1 MNRGGRVEPTPPECA
16 LAAEM
21 FDHFCSAGTMK
32 QILALHREIC
42 NTLNLKPNRL
52 PDFYPKL
59 KTKLASSWK
68 AQALFKKF
76 DARANH
82 KVYSKGRAS
91 TGSKVLIIG
100 AGPCGLRAAIECQ
113 LLGAKVV
120 VIEKRDRMSRNNV
133 LHLWP
138 FVIQDLRALG
148 AKKFFGKFCAGAIDH
163 ISIRQLQCILLKV
176 ALLLGVEFHEGVSF
190 EELLEPTIA
199 ENGETLGWR
208 ARVLPS
214 EHPVSQYE
222 FDVLLG
228 ADGKR
233 NTLQGFKRNE
243 FRGKLAMAITANFIN
258 RHTEQEASVPEI
270 SGVAFIFNQ
279 KFFKELYE
287 VTGIDL
293 ENIVYYKDDTH
304 YFVMTAKKHSLLYK
318 GVLLQD
324 YAEVSRLLSVE
335 NVDRGA
341 LMRYAQEAARFSTDA
356 RLPLRDFALNHYG
369 EPDVALFDFTSMYA
383 AENASMVYERLGR
396 RLLCE
401 LVGDSLLEPFW
412 PTGSGCARGFLSA
425 LDAAWAVRS
434 FGSSPAPHPLNV
446 IAERESIYRLLAQTT
461 PENLHRDFGAYT
473 LDPGTRYPNLNRGK
487 VSPHQVTS
495 FYDSDDPLPL
505 DAAPAARKRR
515 REGEVSEEA
524 LISWVGWSEA
534 GVRAASGAAALT
546 ALVRRYRPDLLP
558 PGTAPRAV
566 YHVLQHEFGIT
577 PISSTG
583 TLRDVPEA
591 KLRAYLARVYAAFK
605 GEVPH
610 VHHETNMFEQIKQSQ
625 QKEKHSRNQT
635 EHTLS
640 MYSNAAD
647 ADKSHSSY
655 RKKRR
660 SVRPQE
666 EGRIVGGGGRSGGGG
681 ARVARLAAE
690 LAGSNT
696 NASPRQPTKPKDL
709 MRSVGKIERDDWN
722 VKEIERKIM
731 ENRLGRPEPKTA
743 EKVPK
748 WDREQFLGRQRR
760 LKQGEGGD
768 EKWVEIDET
777 LNKFDQKLRDSG
789 RPDHGTKKVANLANK
804 FVKKEDEP
812 SKSVPKDEKSW
823 RGPSSTGMQ
832 CAACGTRV
840 FAAEGVVAD
849 GLHLHRACFRCAVCK
864 AVLRPGNYTMERY
877 GTRLVCLRHGG
888 TTAPDGLAALLAGA
902 TPYHPHHPPPTP
914 ERISLEL
921 SDGAREID
929 EDEWTDRNFL
939 ASETSCAGGL
949 SDEEESSSEEYTDAA
964 DSDGEAPRSPDLPRL
979 DARPTRSTRPDL
991 YFSDDS
997 FGYDEYSDDGAE
1009 SSGNESCSRMRAARE
1024 ARRREVPADARPPTD
1039 SSEVESEDESD
1050 SSDEEVS
1057 SATEVSTD
1065 SEFAREECAPAPSP
1079 PAILVTEAPLPVP
1092 PPPQEYPLSRTRSAG
1107 GLATK
1112 RALELKRRYLL
1123 GEASPPAVRKSDSTS
1138 QLDTKLEAFRSNITE
1153 FQKMLHPAPAPAQI
1167 QKPIVTFQ
1175 LSTEEKKAPMPDII
1189 QNLCADAP
1197 VDLLTKGDSPL
1208 CKKDWRDGTIKE
1220 KEGKSEPKEQAEVD
1234 PDLDSDSLSEDS
1246 SHTETAPNQSVPRVE
1261 VHNEGGELIQLDS
1274 LMLINSSTEDND
1286 EKESG
1291 TGTATSTTV
1300 VAVESESSES
1310 CRDATTLALT
1320 ETELS
1325 DWAAESAVLDDV
1337 NFDDDKKRNK
1347 NPRTL
1352 SGPKTIHDSKNISAI
1367 SSHVCGRTSP
1377 EPVLYSNALEHFEFV
1392 DEGDQDPSIDTPIT
1406 PKNEGYM
1413 ELVDDYGLY
1422 SPSNDRS
1429 MNFIERSFSE
1439 TVVMPANQAASV
1451 TDQSND
1457 QTVVYPEID
1466 KSELSEFKIEHVV
1479 SEELITP
1486 QLLKSID
1493 SSESSSDK
1501 KSETIVPDVHL
1512 PENVSLTDLSPP
1524 LDHSE
1529 TNPKP
1534 PKTIDFV
1541 TPPIEDVSSPPL
1553 APETPMST
1561 ILSTSSTA
1569 SIHFSSPCSIRI
1581 YSPAICRSASETFSR
1596 SMSRSTDS
1604 PNRSIEMSISLNLSS
1619 GSISPVSPTPTRDTT
1634 DKVQE
1639 IKRER
1644 EEQTEVVRRL
1654 VLERLGSGPRV
1665 ARKSTRRTRISPAM
1679 SIPPPV
1685 PPPPALSSPPPP
1697 PPPPEHT
1704 PSPPPRPAP
1713 PLMPLPVTPSFSDP
1727 ELARDRRRKSIMKS
1741 ISNYL
1746 NRRLGPRQ
1754 KWHSEPDLT
1763 SHEPSPSQRMN
1774 AHKSTGALQEAPPV
1788 PPPPAGYRPPVDTRP
1803 QPARLPAT
1811 ATAECSGAADV
1822 DERDA
1827 MQLWFEAR
1835 WARLVAQRRARDDSN
1850 EPHARR
1856 VARLERRL
1864 TRPLSAEQQAAT
1876 VAELVQ
1882 VSAQREAH
1890 QALMAA
1896 DRRRSGGGGVGD

>member
-1 MNRGGRVEPTPPECA
+1 MNRGARVEPTPPECA

-59 KTKLASSWK
+59 KAKLASSWK
-68 AQALFKKF
+68 AMALFKKF

-82 KVYSKGRAS
+82 KVYGKGRVSAS
-91 TGSKVLIIG
+91 GKVLIIG

-148 AKKFFGKFCAGAIDH
+148 AKKFFGKFCAGSIDH
-163 ISIRQLQCILLKV
+163 ISIRQLQCILMKV

-190 EELLEPTIA
+190 EELLEPTVS
-199 ENGETLGWR
+199 ENSETLGWR

-214 EHPVSQYE
+214 DHPVAQYE
-222 FDVLLG
+222 FDALVG

-233 NTLQGFKRNE
+233 NTLHGFKRKE

-258 RHTEQEASVPEI
+258 RHSEQEASVPEI

-304 YFVMTAKKHSLLYK
+304 YFVMTAKKHSLLDK
-318 GVLLQD
+318 GVLLND

-335 NVDRGA
+335 NVDRAA
-341 LMRYAQEAARFSTDA
+341 LMRYAQEAARFSTDG
-356 RLPLRDFALNHYG
+356 RMPLRDFALNHYG

-383 AENASMVYERLGR
+383 AENASMVYERHGR
-396 RLLCE
+396 RLLCQ

-425 LDAAWAVRS
+425 LDAAWAVRAW
-434 FGSSPAPHPLNV
+434 GMNPAPHPLEV

-473 LDPGTRYPNLNRGK
+473 LDPGTRYPNLNRAA
-487 VSPHQVTS
+487 VTPHRVTS
-495 FYDSDDPLPL
+495 FYDSDEPLPL
-505 DAAPAARKRR
+505 DAAPTQRKRR
-515 REGEVSEEA
+515 REAEVSEEA
-524 LISWVGWSEA
+524 LVSWVAWSEP
-534 GVRAASGAAALT
+534 GIRAAASPAALT
-546 ALVRRYRPDLLP
+546 ELLRRYRPDLLP
-558 PGTAPRAV
+558 STTAPRAV
-566 YHVLQHEFGIT
+566 YHILQQEFGIV
-577 PISSTG
+577 PFSSGG
-583 TLRDVPEA
+583 TLRDVPDA
-591 KLRAYLARVYAAFK
+591 KLRSYLTRVYNAFK

-610 VHHETNMFEQIKQSQ
+610 IHHQTDVFDQIKQSM
-625 QKEKHSRNQT
+625 QKEKHVRTSHV
-635 EHTLS
+635 EHPVS
-640 MYSNAAD
+640 VYSNAAD
-647 ADKSHSSY
+647 TDKSHSSY

-660 SVRPQE
+660 SVRPQQE
-666 EGRIVGGGGRSGGGG
+666 EGRIVGGGGRTAGGG

-690 LAGSNT
+690 LSGTTT
-696 NASPRQPTKPKDL
+696 NASSPRPSKPKDL

-722 VKEIERKIM
+722 MKEIERKIM

-743 EKVPK
+743 ERVPK

-760 LKQGEGGD
+760 LKEGEGNE

-777 LNKFDQKLRDSG
+777 LHKLDQKLKDSG
-789 RPDHGTKKVANLANK
+789 RPNQGTKKVANLANK
-804 FVKKEDEP
+804 FVKQEPEHSKASKE
-812 SKSVPKDEKSW
+812 PKEVKEEVKKASW

-840 FAAEGVVAD
+840 FAAEGVTAD

-877 GTRLVCLRHGG
+877 GSRLVCLRHSGVSV
-888 TTAPDGLAALLAGA
+888 PDAGA
-902 TPYHPHHPPPTP
+902 TQPPPTP

-921 SDGAREID
+921 SDSGAREID

-939 ASETSCAGGL
+939 ASETSGAGGL
-949 SDEEESSSEEYTDAA
+949 SDEEESSSEEYTDAG
-964 DSDGEAPRSPDLPRL
+964 DSDNEAGASPPPQVAAPRPAHS
-979 DARPTRSTRPDL
+979 DL

-997 FGYDEYSDDGAE
+997 FGYDDYSDDGAE

-1039 SSEVESEDESD
+1039 SSEVESEEESE

-1065 SEFAREECAPAPSP
+1065 SEFAREEIVPAPSP
-1079 PAILVTEAPLPVP
+1079 PAILVTEATPPAP
-1092 PPPQEYPLSRTRSAG
+1092 PPPQDYPLSRTRSAG

-1123 GEASPPAVRKSDSTS
+1123 GEPSPPAVRKSDSTS
-1138 QLDTKLEAFRSNITE
+1138 QIDTKFEAFRSNITE
-1153 FQKMLHPAPAPAQI
+1153 FQKMLHPAVTTTPQPQP

-1175 LSTEEKKAPMPDII
+1175 LATEEKKAQPMPDII
-1189 QNLCADAP
+1189 KNLCSVAP

-1208 CKKDWRDGTIKE
+1208 CKDWRTEAPKEE
-1220 KEGKSEPKEQAEVD
+1220 KE
-1234 PDLDSDSLSEDS
+1234 PDVESDSLSDDS

-1261 VHNEGGELIQLDS
+1261 VHDEGGELIQLDS
-1274 LMLINSSTEDND
+1274 LMLINSTED
-1286 EKESG
+1286 EKAS
-1291 TGTATSTTV
+1291 GTATGTTI
-1300 VAVESESSES
+1300 VAAAESESSES

-1325 DWAAESAVLDDV
+1325 DWAAESAVLDDCG
-1337 NFDDDKKRNK
+1337 FDDRDERKRSK

-1352 SGPKTIHDSKNISAI
+1352 SGPKLVHDAKNIAAVA
-1367 SSHVCGRTSP
+1367 SHVCGRTSP
-1377 EPVLYSNALEHFEFV
+1377 PEAVVYSNALEHFEFA
-1392 DEGDQDPSIDTPIT
+1392 DEGDQDPSLETPVT
-1406 PKNEGYM
+1406 PRNEGYM
-1413 ELVDDYGLY
+1413 ELVENDYDPY

-1439 TVVMPANQAASV
+1439 TVFKPVSQEASLAQNLAELESIE
-1451 TDQSND
+1451 D
-1457 QTVVYPEID
+1457 ID
-1466 KSELSEFKIEHVV
+1466 ADSEPCDLKS
-1479 SEELITP
+1479 P
-1486 QLLKSID
+1486 QLLKSIENDTTSESKSTSDSVQKSD
-1493 SSESSSDK
+1493 SSPKIESPKPEVTPEPNVETKIESLSLSD
-1501 KSETIVPDVHL
+1501 I
-1512 PENVSLTDLSPP
+1512 SPP
-1524 LDHSE
+1524 LEKDKPVETESSE
-1529 TNPKP
+1529 
-1534 PKTIDFV
+1534 I
-1541 TPPIEDVSSPPL
+1541 SPPL
-1553 APETPMST
+1553 IPDTPKTKFPTPSPFSGPCT
-1561 ILSTSSTA
+1561 IRL
-1569 SIHFSSPCSIRI
+1569 
-1581 YSPAICRSASETFSR
+1581 YSPAICRSASETFNR
-1596 SMSRSTDS
+1596 STSRSTDS
-1604 PNRSIEMSISLNLSS
+1604 PTRSFELSVSINLSS
-1619 GSISPVSPTPTRDTT
+1619 GSLSPVSPVPTNTT

-1654 VLERLGSGPRV
+1654 VLERLGSGPRPG
-1665 ARKSTRRTRISPAM
+1665 RKSTRRTRVSPCNV
-1679 SIPPPV
+1679 PPPV
-1685 PPPPALSSPPPP
+1685 PPPPTLPAPPPP
-1697 PPPPEHT
+1697 P
-1704 PSPPPRPAP
+1704 PPPRPAP

-1727 ELARDRRRKSIMKS
+1727 ELARERRRKSIMKS

-1746 NRRLGPRQ
+1746 NRRLGPRH
-1754 KWHSEPDLT
+1754 KWFSEPALQW
-1763 SHEPSPSQRMN
+1763 HEPQQPLTN

-1788 PPPPAGYRPPVDTRP
+1788 PPPPASYCPPVEHRP
-1803 QPARLPAT
+1803 QHRVPAGPSGGAT
-1811 ATAECSGAADV
+1811 GGPGDV

-1835 WARLVAQRRARDDSN
+1835 WARLVAQRRARE
-1850 EPHARR
+1850 EPRDEPSARR
-1856 VARLERRL
+1856 LARLERRL

-1882 VSAQREAH
+1882 VSAQRDAH

-1896 DRRRSGGGGVGD
+1896 DRRRSAGGSVGD